1 MERVERSRLMG
12 LNPWLAEL
20 EAFERSAGGSAAA
33 LTLRQWLD
41 LAEAWRIA
49 QGLRETGGN
58 RAATARLLGIGRRTL
73 YRKLEKLGLPPRFQ
87 KERWPLPERS

>member
-1 MERVERSRLMG
+1 MAVSS
-12 LNPWLAEL
+12 WFSEL
-20 EAFERSAGGSAAA
+20 EAFERSANGSAST

-41 LAEAWRIA
+41 LAEAWRIH

>member
-1 MERVERSRLMG
+1 MAVSS
-12 LNPWLAEL
+12 WFAEL
-20 EAFERSAGGSAAA
+20 EAFERSTNGSAPA

-41 LAEAWRIA
+41 LAEAWRIHH
-49 QGLRETGGN
+49 GLRQTGGN
-58 RAATARLLGIGRRTL
+58 RAATAPLQGNGRRTL